1 MTDQNLNAPLNDFA
15 RELLSDIILRSDP
28 SWSIVSV
35 ESGKSETT
43 EEDFISL
50 VFVLSGNLQ
59 GRCFVQ
65 LPLECAR
72 ILAERASDGTVDGLI
87 TKITSAMRGFR
98 SLHAPHYGDFQA
110 EIELATEL
118 SEDCTTHTSVTLS
131 TGSAET
137 FVVIVSGTTPF
148 VNSLP
153 RPANSTTESFAQEP
167 AANETTMAA
176 TTSTVT
182 PLIFDVPNLEMV
194 MDVELDV
201 TLRFGQRHLTLREVM
216 DLTSGSVVEL
226 DRQVDEPVE
235 LLLDGKVIARGEAVV
250 VDGNYGLRVTEVSQ
264 PVAARQVRV

>member
-35 ESGKSETT
+35 ESGKAETT

-50 VFVLSGNLQ
+50 VFVLSGSLK
-59 GRCFVQ
+59 GRCYVQ

-72 ILAERASDGTVDGLI
+72 VLAERASDGTVDGLI
-87 TKITSAMRGFR
+87 SKISSAMRGFR

-118 SEDCTTHTSVTLS
+118 EECKTHTSVTLT
-131 TGSAET
+131 TGSDET
-137 FVVIVSGTTPF
+137 FMLFVSGTTPF
-148 VNSLP
+148 VDSLP
-153 RPANSTTESFAQEP
+153 RPANSIPEP
-167 AANETTMAA
+167 TAEEVAAAEAAVAA
-176 TTSTVT
+176 TASAVA

-250 VDGNYGLRVTEVSQ
+250 VDGNYGLRVTEVPQ
-264 PVAARQVRV
+264 PVAARQLRV